1 MNVEFYFDP
10 SCPFCWVTSRWLL
23 MVSGHRSI
31 TIDWKP
37 FSLALKNDELTQR
50 DDEGQ
55 HANLHRASH
64 RVLRVFAKASE
75 LHGIKL
81 IDLYTSSGIKHHVA
95 GFEMNNEHI
104 AEVLTDNNL
113 PKNLLAYADDTSID
127 SDLSTSLAQATAI
140 AGQDI
145 GVPTII
151 FQNKAGDKQG
161 FFGPVLQ
168 ELPDLDE
175 ALDLWDGL
183 SKLATNS
190 SFYELKRSRPS
201 GGPDVFSTAKC

>member
-23 MVSGHRSI
+23 MASGHREI
-31 TIDWKP
+31 TINWKP
-37 FSLALKNDELTQR
+37 FSLALKNSELEQR
-50 DDEGQ
+50 ANEGRY
-55 HANLHRASH
+55 ASLHRASH

-75 LHGIKL
+75 LHGAKF

-95 GFEMNNEHI
+95 GVELNDEHI
-104 AEVLTDNNL
+104 TEVLADNNL
-113 PKNLLAYADDTSID
+113 PKSLLAYTNDTNLD
-127 SDLSTSLAQATAI
+127 SVLYTNLEQATAA

-190 SFYELKRSRPS
+190 SFYELKRSRPA

>member
-1 MNVEFYFDP
+1 MKIEFYFDP

-23 MVSGHRSI
+23 MVSAHREI
-31 TIDWKP
+31 NIAWQP
-37 FSLALKNDELTQR
+37 FSLALKNNELQQKPDEY
-50 DDEGQ
+50 Q
-55 HANLHRASH
+55 HASVHRQSN
-64 RVLRVFAKASE
+64 RLLRVFFMASK
-75 LHGIKL
+75 LHDANL

-95 GFEMNNEHI
+95 GFEFNDQHI
-104 AEVLTDNNL
+104 KEVLSDNNL
-113 PKNLLAYADDTSID
+113 PEDLLKYADDTSID
-127 SDLSTSLAQATAI
+127 KDLGLNIKSATDV

-151 FQNKAGDKQG
+151 FENKLGEKQG

-168 ELPDLDE
+168 ELPDLEE